1 MKGGVVK
8 NSVELENR
16 KTPTSLKTQLVG
28 KSKAKLGNESP
39 HYINT
44 VDAVNEDDIYIDS
57 S

>member
-39 HYINT
+39 DYINT